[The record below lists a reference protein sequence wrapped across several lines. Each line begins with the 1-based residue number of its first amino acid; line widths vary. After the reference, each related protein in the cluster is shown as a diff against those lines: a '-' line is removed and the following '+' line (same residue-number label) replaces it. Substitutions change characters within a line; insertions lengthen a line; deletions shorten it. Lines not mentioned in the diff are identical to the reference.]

1 VPSEPP
7 VARTARPTTIAAT
20 TTAAA
25 MIAYSRVRGSP
36 PPAVDVVAM
45 NAGYQ
50 RLRTGKPAAGIG
62 ALRITFSEYLLLL
75 SIRIRYTFTCAAAPA
90 DTKVMER

>member
-1 VPSEPP
+1 
-7 VARTARPTTIAAT
+7 
-20 TTAAA
+20 
-25 MIAYSRVRGSP
+25 MRGSP

-50 RLRTGKPAAGIG
+50 RLRAGKTATGIG
-62 ALRITFSEYLLLL
+62 ALRITFSEYLLLVN
-75 SIRIRYTFTCAAAPA
+75 IRIRYTFTCAAAAA